1 MLILP
6 SISYTVI
13 GTGTRSRYR
22 ISTILL
28 KIMLSI
34 WGSYELFSTFFML
47 TLQLVF
53 IRAGY
58 LRHDSRNASR
68 RHPTSPGDVW
78 RSVDNCF
85 KWPIIGWCD
94 QNMYVS
100 NSRHLKGWGPS
111 CRTITA
117 SPMSSLLLIHP
128 SDPIP
133 LVNHLFTLLPLKH
146 N

>member
-68 RHPTSPGDVW
+68 RHCASSYIRRPRATCDAVLIIVLNDQLSGDVTKI
-78 RSVDNCF
+78 C
-85 KWPIIGWCD
+85 
-94 QNMYVS
+94 M
-100 NSRHLKGWGPS
+100 SR
-111 CRTITA
+111 
-117 SPMSSLLLIHP
+117 
-128 SDPIP
+128 IP
-133 LVNHLFTLLPLKH
+133 AI
-146 N
+146 

>member
-13 GTGTRSRYR
+13 GTGTRSRYH
-22 ISTILL
+22 ISTILF

-34 WGSYELFSTFFML
+34 WGAYELFSTFFML

-68 RHPTSPGDVW
+68 RHCASSNIRLLNDQLSGDVTKICLEFPPFK
-78 RSVDNCF
+78 RSGSPLSSHHC
-85 KWPIIGWCD
+85 
-94 QNMYVS
+94 VS
-100 NSRHLKGWGPS
+100 HVLTPPY
-111 CRTITA
+111 
-117 SPMSSLLLIHP
+117 SPQ
-128 SDPIP
+128 
-133 LVNHLFTLLPLKH
+133 
-146 N
+146 